1 MARKKTTPFNVF
13 MRMFFRSMGV
23 MLLALAVGLISY
35 FVTLNYYRAHE
46 VPVDDNVKEVV
57 LDIVSDAKVTDIARN
72 LICVT
77 DKKGQKIQNVVLEI
91 FNTNTISL
99 DYITLPVEESITLP
113 NDLYQR
119 LYAANEEVPQVIKLS
134 NLYKYFDDN
143 TVFEYAEVIAGEL
156 LDTEISFY
164 TVMSKAQFREMFK
177 LENGALD
184 GSSSDTAVYREK
196 FWKVCSTLTG
206 EEEINSYIEKMY
218 ETMASN
224 LSVNNRKKYTQDYA
238 KLSRDKIHFYP
249 SYIKKGDTMNFFDA
263 EKTAEMLSGL
273 LEDSDGF
280 ASEWSS
286 NGQVSNAEKSYDKNI
301 YIANGAN
308 ITGLASS
315 YRDILVNAGYTVT
328 GIGNYTDEILT
339 DTRILVR
346 EDETGYD
353 LLSYFQNASI
363 ETAELPEGIDI
374 EIILGTADA
383 G

>member
-1 MARKKTTPFNVF
+1 
-13 MRMFFRSMGV
+13 
-23 MLLALAVGLISY
+23 
-35 FVTLNYYRAHE
+35 
-46 VPVDDNVKEVV
+46 
-57 LDIVSDAKVTDIARN
+57 
-72 LICVT
+72 
-77 DKKGQKIQNVVLEI
+77 
-91 FNTNTISL
+91 
-99 DYITLPVEESITLP
+99 
-113 NDLYQR
+113 
-119 LYAANEEVPQVIKLS
+119 
-134 NLYKYFDDN
+134 
-143 TVFEYAEVIAGEL
+143 
-156 LDTEISFY
+156 
-164 TVMSKAQFREMFK
+164 
-177 LENGALD
+177 
-184 GSSSDTAVYREK
+184 
-196 FWKVCSTLTG
+196 
-206 EEEINSYIEKMY
+206 
-218 ETMASN
+218 MASN
-224 LSVNNRKKYTQDYA
+224 LSVNNRKKYVQDYA

-263 EKTAEMLSGL
+263 EKTAEMLSGI

-280 ASEWSS
+280 ASGWSS
-286 NGQVSNAEKSYDKNI
+286 NAQVSSAEKSYDKNI